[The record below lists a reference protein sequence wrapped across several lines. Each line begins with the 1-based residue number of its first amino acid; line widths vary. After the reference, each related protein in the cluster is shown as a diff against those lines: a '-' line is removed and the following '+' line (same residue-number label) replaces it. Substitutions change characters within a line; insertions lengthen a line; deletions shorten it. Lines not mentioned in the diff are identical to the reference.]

1 MKPNWKDYLKATG
14 EFIVSLVIAICI
26 MALILL
32 TIFVLATYQ
41 DVAIGLGLAALAG
54 FVIWFVGG
62 WIHLLAVNNALDRL
76 DKDDEM

>member
-41 DVAIGLGLAALAG
+41 AVAIGLGLAALAG

-76 DKDDEM
+76 DKDDEI

>member
-1 MKPNWKDYLKATG
+1 MKPNFKDYLKATG
-14 EFIVSLVIAICI
+14 VFVLALLASISIVL
-26 MALILL
+26 LILL
-32 TIFVLATYQ
+32 GIFLIATYQ
-41 DVAIGLGLAALAG
+41 AVAIGLGLAALAG

>member
-26 MALILL
+26 MTLILL

-41 DVAIGLGLAALAG
+41 AVAIGLGLAALAG
-54 FVIWFVGG
+54 FVIGFVGG

>member
-32 TIFVLATYQ
+32 TIFVIATHQ
-41 DVAIGLGLAALAG
+41 VVAIVLGFVIGVAAL
-54 FVIWFVGG
+54 IWFVGG
-62 WIHLLAVNNALDRL
+62 WIHLLAVTNANDRL

>member
-1 MKPNWKDYLKATG
+1 MKPNWKDYLIATG

-41 DVAIGLGLAALAG
+41 AVAICLGLAALAG

-62 WIHLLAVNNALDRL
+62 WIHLLAVNNALARL